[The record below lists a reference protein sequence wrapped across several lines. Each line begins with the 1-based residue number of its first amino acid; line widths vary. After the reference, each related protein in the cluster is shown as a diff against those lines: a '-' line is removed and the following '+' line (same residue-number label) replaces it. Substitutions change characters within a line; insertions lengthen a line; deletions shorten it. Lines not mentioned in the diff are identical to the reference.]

1 MKEKHDCPYQKSLQ
15 RSIGIMVY
23 PVVNAFT
30 ANEPASVLTKAL
42 CDMNNFV
49 SYDANTDLSCEA
61 QQQPRQ
67 QQPHVTP
74 DTKSRY
80 GYSPQSSLSTT
91 QSLDPLMPPN
101 CGPLPHV
108 RHTPSRVVSGV
119 KRNSMQLYHQD
130 ESGSGK
136 RIYMQ
141 SFVLNRESYR
151 AITKKS
157 SSPDEYRFPHV
168 SLTFQERKRL
178 SDTLFFL
185 SKAMPARYPQHVAN
199 LLRISREKDE
209 WDLSVAELLTQ
220 VVVALFCNEKDH
232 RLDGLRDY
240 LIRLGVAC

>member
-1 MKEKHDCPYQKSLQ
+1 MILIELLK
-15 RSIGIMVY
+15 
-23 PVVNAFT
+23 T
-30 ANEPASVLTKAL
+30 PAPHSTLA
-42 CDMNNFV
+42 
-49 SYDANTDLSCEA
+49 SGLSCEA

-74 DTKSRY
+74 ETKSRN

-101 CGPLPHV
+101 CGPLSHV

-141 SFVLNRESYR
+141 PFVLKPEQFRIITSSKAKSREYN
-151 AITKKS
+151 
-157 SSPDEYRFPHV
+157 EYRFPHV
-168 SLTFQERKRL
+168 SLTFQERKQL
-178 SDTLFFL
+178 SDTLFLL
-185 SKAMPARYPQHVAN
+185 SKEMPTPTPVHVAN